1 MPGDSEERKNLRELI
16 ASFPYSYKAT
26 SHAREIND
34 GYAKFEGKTVSIAGR
49 VMAVRKAGKL
59 VFIDIQDQSG
69 KIQAYFDFKEL
80 GEEKFSKVK
89 AFNAGDIIGVEGVV
103 FKTTP
108 GQISINVKGYHQLAK
123 AMRVLPDKWHGMQ
136 DVELR
141 YRKRHLD
148 MIMNPD
154 VRDTFIKRA
163 RIISAIRRFMDSKGF
178 IEVDT
183 SIIHPIYG
191 GASAKPF
198 KTHVNTLNED
208 QYLRIA
214 TELDLKRLIIGGLE
228 RVYEIGKIFRNED
241 ADTTHNPEFT
251 SMEWYWAYMDY
262 EDNMRLEEE
271 LLEYVAKEVNGST
284 DVIYQGKK
292 ISFKS
297 PFKRI
302 KFADAIKEK
311 TGKDVMSLNDD
322 ELFKMAEGLGIRFLK
337 GQRNRAHALDK
348 IFEAT
353 LESSLI
359 QPTFVMDFPRET
371 TPLARPK
378 RGNPALVERY
388 DLYVNGKEIGPAY
401 SELNNP
407 IIQRENFDEQ
417 EKLLKEGDD
426 EVPPRD
432 MDFVEAME
440 HGMPPT
446 AGLGMGI
453 DRLVMLLT
461 DKTSIK
467 EVILFPM
474 EKRGK

>member
-1 MPGDSEERKNLRELI
+1 MPENGNNNEQLKEFISGL
-16 ASFPYSYKAT
+16 PYTYDVTSNARAIKA
-26 SHAREIND
+26 E
-34 GYAKFEGKTVSIAGR
+34 YAKYEGKSVALAGR
-49 VMAVRKAGKL
+49 VLAVRKAGKL
-59 VFIDIQDQSG
+59 VFIDVQDMTG
-69 KIQAYFDFKEL
+69 KIQSYFDFKDL
-80 GEEKFSKVK
+80 GEEKFAK
-89 AFNAGDIIGVEGVV
+89 AKALNPGDIIGIEGTV

-108 GQISINVKGYHQLAK
+108 GEISVKVAKYEQLSK
-123 AMRVLPDKWHGMQ
+123 AIRALPDKWHGLQ
-136 DVELR
+136 DPEIR
-141 YRKRHLD
+141 YRKRYLD
-148 MIMNPD
+148 LIMNQE
-154 VRDTFIKRA
+154 VKEIFIKRT
-163 RIISAIRRFMDSKGF
+163 RIVSAIRRFLDSRGF
-178 IEVDT
+178 LEVDT

-208 QYLRIA
+208 HYLRIA
-214 TELDLKRLIIGGLE
+214 TELNLKRLIIGGME
-228 RVYEIGKIFRNED
+228 RVYELGKTFRNED
-241 ADTTHNPEFT
+241 ADTTHNPEYT
-251 SMEWYWAYMDY
+251 SLEWYWAYMDY

-271 LLEYVAKEVNGST
+271 LLEYVVKEVNGST
-284 DVIYQGKK
+284 DITYQGKK
-292 ISFKS
+292 ISFKR

-302 KFADAIKEK
+302 KFAEAIKEK
-311 TGKDVMSLNDD
+311 TGKDVMSLNND

-348 IFEAT
+348 IFEAV

-388 DLYVNGKEIGPAY
+388 DLYVNGKELGPAY

-461 DKTSIK
+461 DKASIK

-474 EKRGK
+474 EKREK

>member
-1 MPGDSEERKNLRELI
+1 MTDSDAERGKLRELI
-16 ASFPYSYKAT
+16 SSFPYSFKVT
-26 SHAREIND
+26 NHAGDITG
-34 GYAKFEGKTVSIAGR
+34 GYASFEGKTVSIAGR
-49 VMAVRKAGKL
+49 AMAVRKAGKL

-69 KIQAYFDFKEL
+69 RIQAYFDFKEL
-80 GEEKFSKVK
+80 GEESFNRVK
-89 AFNAGDIIGVEGVV
+89 SLSSGDIIGIKGKV

-108 GQISINVKGYHQLAK
+108 GQISVNVGSFEQLAK
-123 AMRVLPDKWHGMQ
+123 ALRVLPDKWHGMQ

-148 MIMNPD
+148 LIMNQD
-154 VRDTFIKRA
+154 VKEIFIKRA
-163 RIISAIRRFMDSKGF
+163 RIISAIRRFMDSRGF

-183 SIIHPIYG
+183 SIIHGIYG
-191 GASAKPF
+191 GAEAKPF

-208 QYLRIA
+208 HYMRIA

-251 SMEWYWAYMDY
+251 SMEWYWSYMDY

-271 LLEYVAKEVNGST
+271 LLESVAKEINGST
-284 DVIYQGKK
+284 DVVYQGKK
-292 ISFKS
+292 ISFKR

-302 KFADAIKEK
+302 RFADAIKEK
-311 TGKDVMSLNDD
+311 TGKDVLKLGDE
-322 ELFKMAEGLGIRFLK
+322 ELFSMAEGLGIKFLK
-337 GQRNRAHALDK
+337 GKRNRMHAYDK
-348 IFEAT
+348 IFET
-353 LESSLI
+353 VMEPELV
-359 QPTFVMDFPRET
+359 QPTFVLDFPKET

-378 RGNPALVERY
+378 RGNSALVERF
-388 DLYVNGKEIGPAY
+388 DLYVNGKELGPAY

-407 IIQRENFDEQ
+407 IIQRENFDAQ
-417 EKLLKEGDD
+417 EKLLKGGDD

-440 HGMPPT
+440 QGMPPT
-446 AGLGMGI
+446 GGLGLGI

-461 DKTSIK
+461 NKASIK